1 MRKNIYLFFVLVPV
15 VFLINGCT
23 LNEGLKISNG
33 LIEVY
38 GRCTVNY
45 ELTIQPGTKVVFK
58 EKQTFFIGGGDPGE
72 IEFKDGGKLIAK
84 GTAQNP
90 IVFENMQ
97 ISIGHIYLRENAS
110 NESIMEYID
119 INGITINIANSS
131 LIQKCKFHNEAWIL
145 ISNNSPLV
153 KYNTI
158 TRTEMT
164 SGTGIGIDG
173 VGGTNPSPKIHYNNI
188 SGGGGYGISIVFT
201 NYPDIR
207 YNNITNTS
215 KGAVSY
221 TGSIPNPMTITIY
234 DNYISDCKGQ
244 SGVDTTGSQS
254 YNVIYVNPRTS
265 PVPEAG
271 CGW

>member
-45 ELTIQPGTKVVFK
+45 ELTIQPGTRVVFK

-90 IVFENMQ
+90 IVFETAQVSFGQ
-97 ISIGHIYLRENAS
+97 IYMRSSSIDDSIIEFSKLSNTVVTISNSTTIRKSKFENS
-110 NESIMEYID
+110 R
-119 INGITINIANSS
+119 IAIEGNSSS
-131 LIQKCKFHNEAWIL
+131 LIEYNTFTWDNSFQVVL
-145 ISNNSPLV
+145 ISMLDSTNCNIQYNNL
-153 KYNTI
+153 
-158 TRTEMT
+158 
-164 SGTGIGIDG
+164 SGSEIGISCG
-173 VGGTNPSPKIHYNNI
+173 SLYSSIKNNNI
-188 SGGGGYGISIVFT
+188 QNIVTYAIGGPLSTNISVEG
-201 NYPDIR
+201 NYVANC
-207 YNNITNTS
+207 Y
-215 KGAVSY
+215 
-221 TGSIPNPMTITIY
+221 
-234 DNYISDCKGQ
+234 GQ

-254 YNVIYVNPRTS
+254 ARVVYVNPRTS
-265 PVPEAG
+265 PVTEAG